1 MRFMWDTVN
10 EVKTKLPNSKV
21 VMSGYHV
28 MRKPNETLKNLKLI
42 LLF

>member
-1 MRFMWDTVN
+1 MRFVWDTVN
-10 EVKTKLPNSKV
+10 EVKTKSNSKV

-28 MRKPNETLKNLKLI
+28 MSSQMKLLKNLKLI